1 MKPTQEVTPRMS
13 KPGTLFV
20 QDEATGEYRRARP
33 KEIVQAAESAI
44 HILFHQGTQ
53 MNHVQAAR
61 QFLSTQLATRER
73 EVFACLFLN
82 TKHRVLQYEEL
93 FFGTIDS
100 AAVYPREVVK
110 RALHHNAAVI
120 LAHNHPSGDP
130 EPSRADQ
137 VITARLQEVLRLVEV
152 RVLDH
157 LVIGGTQAVSLAER
171 GML

>member
-1 MKPTQEVTPRMS
+1 MS

-33 KEIVQAAESAI
+33 KEIVQAAERAI
-44 HILFHQGTQ
+44 QVLFPKGAL
-53 MNHVQAAR
+53 MNDVNAVR
-61 QFLSTQLATRER
+61 QFLSIKMATREQ

-82 TKHRVLQYEEL
+82 NKHRILQYEEL

-100 AAVYPREVVK
+100 SAVHPREVVK
-110 RALHHNAAVI
+110 RALHHNAAAVI

-130 EPSRADQ
+130 EPSRADEA
-137 VITARLQEVLRLVEV
+137 VTERLKEALSLVEV
-152 RVLDH
+152 NVLDH
-157 LVIGGTQAVSLAER
+157 LVMGGTQSVSLAER